1 MPWDGL
7 PLAPQVTEASTFSRG
22 PRDAEPAHLH
32 LSRQVFVLVADD
44 GQGRLL
50 AQRVGAVP
58 ERLLQSRGRRR
69 AAYFL
74 ITKAQA
80 SLVRSWGR
88 WTAQKF

>member
-7 PLAPQVTEASTFSRG
+7 PPAPQVTEASILSQG
-22 PRDAEPAHLH
+22 PGDAEPAHLH

-50 AQRVGAVP
+50 AQCVGTVP
-58 ERLLQSRGRRR
+58 ERLFQSRGRRR
-69 AAYFL
+69 AAYLF

-80 SLVRSWGR
+80 PLV
-88 WTAQKF
+88 